1 MATNFD
7 DEHVNIIMRILLD
20 AGEPVSNREMEAR
33 ARQMLGD
40 KWKRSWQ
47 ITNSCVRTALRSLG
61 VVSHPRRGLW
71 GLEPNAEA
79 RLAALHDVDIWKEH
93 IRIRDAERASKA
105 EAAADARQ
113 RDQTD
118 LLDLTKKLVETWGPS
133 GYEHRI
139 RDLIRDEVAD
149 LADEVSVDGLGNL
162 ICRVGSG
169 GPKVL
174 IAAHMDEI
182 GLMATYQEPES
193 GYLRFT
199 NLGGLRTDTLNGNRV
214 LFEDGTVGVIAAQNG
229 AGKTLGD
236 FFIDVQAGSDGN
248 ATAVG
253 QPAGF
258 MREMQVRG
266 QRIIAKS
273 LDDRIGCLV
282 AIETMRRLGRQT
294 PNELYFAFTVQEEVG
309 LRGAKTAA
317 QGVHPDIGIA
327 IDVTGSGD
335 EIRGRKMLV
344 KLGGG
349 AAIKVHDPG
358 LIVPLAIKNWMI
370 ERCEADGIPYQ
381 LELLAGGTTDASA
394 IQMAD
399 AGVPSGCIS
408 IPTRYLHTT
417 SETVDI
423 GDVEAC
429 IALLTG
435 LLAKHIKL

>member
-1 MATNFD
+1 MHLTTKD
-7 DEHVNIIMRILLD
+7 SNIQLIIKILRD
-20 AGEPVSNREMEAR
+20 AGEPISNQRFDDEVR
-33 ARQMLGD
+33 RILGD
-40 KWKRSWQ
+40 NYKQSQHIR
-47 ITNSCVRTALRSLG
+47 IGTYRTALRSVG

-71 GLEPNAEA
+71 GLMPGAEERIA
-79 RLAALHDVDIWKEH
+79 DLEGVNIWAEH
-93 IRIRDAERASKA
+93 IRLRDAKRSKKAAEPSTEPQDSASML
-105 EAAADARQ
+105 E
-113 RDQTD
+113 
-118 LLDLTKKLVETWGPS
+118 LTRKLVESWGPP

-139 RDLIRDEVAD
+139 RDIIRAEVAD
-149 LADEVSVDGLGNL
+149 LADDISVDGLGNL

-169 GPKVL
+169 GPKVMM
-174 IAAHMDEI
+174 AAHMDEI
-182 GLMATYQEPES
+182 GLMANYQEPES

-199 NLGGLRTDTLNGNRV
+199 NLGGLMTNTLNGNRV
-214 LFEDGTVGVIAAQNG
+214 QFEDGTVGVIAVQNG
-229 AGKTLGD
+229 GGKALGD
-236 FFIDVQAGSDGN
+236 FYIDVQDGGGN
-248 ATAVG
+248 ATPVG

-266 QRIIAKS
+266 GRIIAKS
-273 LDDRIGCLV
+273 LDDRIGCVV
-282 AIETMRRLGRQT
+282 AIETMRRLARQT

-317 QGVHPDIGIA
+317 QGVKPDIGIA

-335 EIRGRKMLV
+335 QIRGRKMLV

-370 ERCEADGIPYQ
+370 ERCQADGIPYQ

-394 IQMAD
+394 IQLAD

-429 IALLTG
+429 IDLLTG
-435 LLAKHIKL
+435 LLANDISI

>member
-1 MATNFD
+1 M
-7 DEHVNIIMRILLD
+7 I
-20 AGEPVSNREMEAR
+20 
-33 ARQMLGD
+33 
-40 KWKRSWQ
+40 
-47 ITNSCVRTALRSLG
+47 
-61 VVSHPRRGLW
+61 
-71 GLEPNAEA
+71 
-79 RLAALHDVDIWKEH
+79 
-93 IRIRDAERASKA
+93 
-105 EAAADARQ
+105 
-113 RDQTD
+113 
-118 LLDLTKKLVETWGPS
+118 DLTRKLVETWGPS

-139 RDLIRDEVAD
+139 RAIIRDEVAD
-149 LADEVSVDGLGNL
+149 LADDISVDGLGNL

-174 IAAHMDEI
+174 MAAHMDEI
-182 GLMATYQEPES
+182 GLMANYQEPES

-199 NLGGLRTDTLNGNRV
+199 NLGGLMTNTLNGNRV
-214 LFEDGTVGVIAAQNG
+214 LFEDGTVGVIAVQNG
-229 AGKTLGD
+229 GGKALGD
-236 FFIDVQAGSDGN
+236 FFIDVQAGSGGN
-248 ATAVG
+248 ATPVG

-258 MREMQVRG
+258 MREMQARG
-266 QRIIAKS
+266 GRIIAKS
-273 LDDRIGCLV
+273 LDDRIGCVV

-317 QGVHPDIGIA
+317 QGVKPDIGIA

-335 EIRGRKMLV
+335 QIRGRKMLV

-423 GDVEAC
+423 GDVQAC
-429 IALLTG
+429 IDLLTG
-435 LLAKHIKL
+435 LLANDINI

>member
-1 MATNFD
+1 MI
-7 DEHVNIIMRILLD
+7 E
-20 AGEPVSNREMEAR
+20 
-33 ARQMLGD
+33 
-40 KWKRSWQ
+40 
-47 ITNSCVRTALRSLG
+47 
-61 VVSHPRRGLW
+61 
-71 GLEPNAEA
+71 
-79 RLAALHDVDIWKEH
+79 
-93 IRIRDAERASKA
+93 
-105 EAAADARQ
+105 
-113 RDQTD
+113 
-118 LLDLTKKLVETWGPS
+118 LTKRLVETWGPP

-139 RDLIRDEVAD
+139 RETIREEVSD
-149 LADEVSVDGLGNL
+149 LADEIWIDGLGNL
-162 ICRVGSG
+162 VCRVGSG
-169 GPKVL
+169 GKKVL

-182 GLMATYQEPES
+182 GLMANYQEPES
-193 GYLRFT
+193 GYLRFAS
-199 NLGGLRTDTLNGNRV
+199 LGGLRNDTLNGNRV
-214 LFEDGTVGVIAAQNG
+214 LFEDGTVGVIAVQSG
-229 AGKTLGD
+229 GGKALSD
-236 FFIDVQAGSDGN
+236 FYIDVQTDSGEN
-248 ATAVG
+248 ATPVG

-266 QRIIAKS
+266 RRIIAKS
-273 LDDRIGCLV
+273 LDDRIGCVV
-282 AIETMRRLGRQT
+282 AIETMRRLEQQM

-335 EIRGRKMLV
+335 QIRGQKMQV

-358 LIVPLAIKNWMI
+358 LIVPLAIKDWMVD
-370 ERCEADGIPYQ
+370 RCEADGIPYQ

-423 GDVEAC
+423 GDVQAC
-429 IALLTG
+429 IDLLTG
-435 LLAKHIKL
+435 LLANDIAI